1 MARNGGCCAAAA
13 GPGCFRRLSIALTAV
28 SVIGFAL
35 LNITL
40 DEQSLFGLWDSEGL
54 VYDTLTIWI
63 VLAGA
68 KILRDSRRP
77 EPEAS
82 DEAA

>member
-1 MARNGGCCAAAA
+1 MARNGAARGRCRPGVLPAPEHCA
-13 GPGCFRRLSIALTAV
+13 
-28 SVIGFAL
+28 VIGFAP

>member
-1 MARNGGCCAAAA
+1 MGLLAAAA

-40 DEQSLFGLWDSEGL
+40 DEQALFGSGIPKDSCM
-54 VYDTLTIWI
+54 T
-63 VLAGA
+63 
-68 KILRDSRRP
+68 R
-77 EPEAS
+77 
-82 DEAA
+82 